1 MSKPQIEKVRSLE
14 DRSLPVF
21 SEFDDVMQRIRDR
34 AYLLFEGRG
43 SAGGDPLDDWFKAER
58 EVCWPAAELEE
69 EDDEFELKVALAGF
83 QPDEVTVTATPRELI
98 VKARHEAKR
107 KEEDEDDESELCF
120 SEFRSN
126 EVYRRIPLPMDI
138 DVDKVAAK
146 MKRGMLEIDA
156 PKARDASEVTKEI
169 DISSAA

>member
-1 MSKPQIEKVRSLE
+1 MSKPQIDKVTSVE

-21 SEFDDVMQRIRDR
+21 GEFDSVMQRIRDR
-34 AYLLFEGRG
+34 AYSLFEGRG
-43 SAGGDPLDDWFKAER
+43 SAGGDPLTDWFRAER

-83 QPDEVTVTATPRELI
+83 EPDEITVTATPRELI

-107 KEEDEDDESELCF
+107 EEEDEDDESELRF

-126 EVYRRIPLPMDI
+126 EVYRRVLLPMEI
-138 DVDKVAAK
+138 DVDKVEAK
-146 MKRGMLEIDA
+146 MKNGMLEIEA
-156 PKARDASEVTKEI
+156 PKAHGAGAAKKKIE
-169 DISSAA
+169 ISSAA

>member
-1 MSKPQIEKVRSLE
+1 MTKPQIEKVTSVE

-21 SEFDDVMQRIRDR
+21 DEFDNVMQRIRDR
-34 AYLLFEGRG
+34 AYSLFEGRG
-43 SAGGDPLDDWFKAER
+43 FAGGDQLDDWFKAER

-83 QPDEVTVTATPRELI
+83 EPDEVTVTATPREMI

-107 KEEDEDDESELCF
+107 EEEDKDDESELCF

-126 EVYRRIPLPMDI
+126 EVYRRILLPMEI
-138 DVDKVAAK
+138 DVDKVEAK
-146 MKRGMLEIDA
+146 MKHGMLEIEA
-156 PKARDASEVTKEI
+156 PKAHGAGSSKKKI